1 MASIS
6 DWAAARVT
14 PGFSRPMTVSQYDPR
29 ALNSSLNC
37 PTGASGTQNSASS
50 GWAKP
55 SGITPS
61 TSCETPLSMI
71 VRPMMDGFAP
81 NRRVHSPCERI
92 TTRSPPACPLTAA
105 KARPL
110 AGDTPS
116 VSKKSGVTRPPRIC
130 AGSPLPVSVTLAP
143 EYADIRSNDVLA
155 RRQSSKFGYVATSL
169 SKP

>member
-1 MASIS
+1 M
-6 DWAAARVT
+6 
-14 PGFSRPMTVSQYDPR
+14 MVSQYDPR
-29 ALNSSLNC
+29 ELNSCSNR

-50 GWAKP
+50 GWAKL

-71 VRPMMDGFAP
+71 VRPIMDGFAP
-81 NRRVHSPCERI
+81 NRRVHSPCARI
-92 TTRSPPACPLTAA
+92 TTRSPPACPLAAA

-110 AGDTPS
+110 AGATPS

-130 AGSPLPVSVTLAP
+130 AGSPLPVSVMLAP

-155 RRQSSKFGYVATSL
+155 RRQSSKLGYAATSL
-169 SKP
+169 SNP